1 MYTTSFYSVLTNGAP
16 SAAQANNW
24 TFFAMVA
31 LMIGVFYFLLIR
43 PQNKRAKEH
52 RLLIESL
59 GTGTEI
65 ITSGG
70 VYGKIKAIKENIL
83 VLEIANG
90 VDVLVQK
97 HHITTILP
105 KGTIKTLE

>member
-1 MYTTSFYSVLTNGAP
+1 MFIASFYSVLTNGAP
-16 SAAQANNW
+16 AASQANNW
-24 TFFAMVA
+24 QFFAMVA

-52 RLLIESL
+52 RLLLEAL
-59 GTGTEI
+59 GAGTEI

-97 HHITTILP
+97 HHITTVLP
-105 KGTIKTLE
+105 KGTIKTLG